1 MLYKII
7 GEIDHLGYRHDGNGL
22 VLYIF
27 NGEVDYLATEEVI
40 KKVYTE
46 NSDGEIDCSEY
57 DPSFIET
64 GKFIIE
70 DEKFLDDILQV
81 KSENE
86 QIYFFENMLDNGV
99 YLIFVDVTKYTIEQ
113 IQRHTIKELVNC
125 NQNLI
130 LFAREYDPIED
141 Y

>member
-7 GEIDHLGYRHDGNGL
+7 GDIDHLGYRHDGNGL

-57 DPSFIET
+57 DPSLINT
-64 GKFIIE
+64 GKFKIE
-70 DEKFLDDILQV
+70 DEKFLNDIIQV
-81 KSENE
+81 NSKNE
-86 QIYFFENMLDNGV
+86 KIYFFENMLHSGV
-99 YLIFVDVTKYTIEQ
+99 NLIFVDVAKYTIEQ
-113 IQRHTIKELVNC
+113 IQRDTIQELVNS

-130 LFAREYDPIED
+130 VFAREYDPIED

>member
-7 GEIDHLGYRHDGNGL
+7 GDIDHFGYRYDGNGL

-64 GKFIIE
+64 GKFKIE
-70 DEKFLDDILQV
+70 DEKFLNDILQIN
-81 KSENE
+81 SINE
-86 QIYFFENMLDNGV
+86 KIYFFENMLDSGV
-99 YLIFVDVTKYTIEQ
+99 NLIFVDVAKYTIEQ
-113 IQRHTIKELVNC
+113 IQRDTIQELVNQ

>member
-7 GEIDHLGYRHDGNGL
+7 GEIDHLGYRHDGNGR

-27 NGEVDYLATEEVI
+27 NGFVDYSATEEVI

-46 NSDGEIDCSEY
+46 NSDGEIDHSEY

-64 GKFIIE
+64 SKFIIE
-70 DEKFLDDILQV
+70 DEKYLDDILQV

>member
-7 GEIDHLGYRHDGNGL
+7 GDIDHFGYRYDGNGL

-46 NSDGEIDCSEY
+46 NSDGKIDCS
-57 DPSFIET
+57 
-64 GKFIIE
+64 
-70 DEKFLDDILQV
+70 Q
-81 KSENE
+81 
-86 QIYFFENMLDNGV
+86 
-99 YLIFVDVTKYTIEQ
+99 
-113 IQRHTIKELVNC
+113 
-125 NQNLI
+125 
-130 LFAREYDPIED
+130 YDPIED

>member
-7 GEIDHLGYRHDGNGL
+7 GEIDHLGYRHDGNGR

-27 NGEVDYLATEEVI
+27 NGFVDYSATEEVI

-46 NSDGEIDCSEY
+46 NSDGEIDHSEY